1 MIPEESTLYLLIG
14 WLVQQGV
21 HVGFAPIL
29 AQLIF
34 ALGAVALAYVLTLIV
49 RRILVS
55 QLRRFFKRTSNQ
67 YDDYI
72 LKHNLLRVAASIIPG
87 LVFYFVAPLFPAMT
101 VWIQRLAFTYIV
113 LVVALVLSAL
123 LDILYD
129 IYNTTEGSDERPITG
144 YIQIIKIIIF
154 IFAAILVISILI
166 DQSPWV
172 LLGGLSALTAVILL
186 VFQDTILGLV
196 ASIQLTYNK
205 MLAIGDWIEMPNYNA
220 DGELLEVT
228 VNTAKVQ
235 NWDKTI
241 TTIPTYKLIADSFRN
256 WRGMEESGG
265 RRIKRS
271 IYIDMHSVRFCDQA
285 MLERFEGMR
294 YLKDYILQKRK
305 EIGLHNQSLGIDA
318 DDIINGRWLTNIGSY
333 RAYMLNYLQ
342 GHPQVSQDMT
352 LLVRHL
358 QPTENG
364 LPIEVYFFCTDQ
376 RWAHYESIQADI
388 FDHFL
393 AILPEFDLRVYQ
405 SESDINAQYMIDFY
419 SRKDRDV
426 K

>member
-1 MIPEESTLYLLIG
+1 MIPEESTLYQLIG

-21 HVGFAPIL
+21 PVELAPFL

-34 ALGAVALAYVLTLIV
+34 ALGAVAVAYVLTLIV
-49 RRILVS
+49 RRILIA
-55 QLRRFFKRTSNQ
+55 QLSRFFKRTSNQ

-72 LKHNLLRVAASIIPG
+72 LKHNLLRVVARIIPG
-87 LVFYFVAPLFPAMT
+87 LVFYAVAPLFPAIT
-101 VWIQRLAFTYIV
+101 VWIQRLAFAY
-113 LVVALVLSAL
+113 LVLMVVYVLSTV
-123 LDILYD
+123 LDILHD
-129 IYNTTEGSDERPITG
+129 IYETTEGANERPITG
-144 YIQIIKIIIF
+144 YIQIIKIIVF
-154 IFAAILVISILI
+154 IFAAILVISILVN
-166 DQSPWV
+166 QSPWV

-205 MLAIGDWIEMPNYNA
+205 MLAIGDWIEMPDYNA

-271 IYIDMHSVRFCDQA
+271 IYLDMHSIRFCDQA
-285 MLERFEGMR
+285 MLERYKKMR
-294 YLKDYILQKRK
+294 YLKDYIQQKRE
-305 EIGLHNQSLGIDA
+305 EIAVHNQRLGIDV
-318 DDIINGRWLTNIGSY
+318 DDMINGRWLTNIGSY
-333 RAYMLNYLQ
+333 RAYMLNYLR
-342 GHPQVSQDMT
+342 GHPKVSQEMT

-393 AILPEFDLRVYQ
+393 AVLPEFGLRVFQ
-405 SESDINAQYMIDFY
+405 SESAINTQFMVDYIT
-419 SRKDRDV
+419 RKEQDA
-426 K
+426 